1 MNIHHR
7 ELLQMVQAA
16 PNKDFGFFDL
26 AHYLGT
32 PHTVYGIDTPTRKDI
47 VRKWKNEHHDLSYE
61 AYLKLT
67 ISLNR
72 GYSFEEKLL
81 SSSVLGSFPTYLK
94 QIDPMFLDGLLEHL
108 TGWAEIDSLCQSTF
122 GADEMLAQ
130 WDKWKKVL
138 QQFNQSSWISKR
150 RASLVLLTKPCRQ
163 SNDKRLSILAFQNT
177 TNLMHEKD
185 ILITK
190 AISWLLRALIKHHK
204 DEVSQYLKENES
216 RLPKIAVREVRRK
229 IETGKK

>member
-16 PNKDFGFFDL
+16 HKKDFGFFDL

-32 PHTVYGIDTPTRKDI
+32 PHTVYGIDTATKKDI
-47 VRKWKNEHHDLSYE
+47 VRTWKTKHKDLTYDE
-61 AYLKLT
+61 YLEL
-67 ISLNR
+67 IVSLNK
-72 GYSFEEKLL
+72 GDSFEEKLL
-81 SSSVLGSFPTYLK
+81 SSSILGSFPTYLR

-130 WDKWKKVL
+130 WGKWKKVL

-150 RASLVLLTKPCRQ
+150 RASLVLLAKPCRESDDQ
-163 SNDKRLSILAFQNT
+163 RLSSLAFQNVS
-177 TNLMHEKD
+177 NLLREKD

-204 DEVSQYLKENES
+204 DEVSQYLKDNEF

-229 IETGKK
+229 ILTGKK